1 MIQKRAKIHLYLLFT
16 HNRPEWALCDLTC
29 VAYSITNTALYSTL
43 GPETS
48 EYILELTESPIVVCT
63 KDKVLDLI
71 KLKKNN
77 PEKLRNLIAIISMD
91 KLELEDNKLTS
102 LAHENSISL
111 FDMGQVEKLGSL
123 THWHQSHL
131 NLMMFSPYLSLQVPL
146 ALHLRGRFNPQNLV
160 CGITVHVAGFGLV
173 PGRIHYSFAF
183 GPYTRE
189 FFFNMV

>member
-1 MIQKRAKIHLYLLFT
+1 MSYDSEKSKDSFVLTVYS

-63 KDKVLDLI
+63 QDKVLDLI

-123 THWHQSHL
+123 
-131 NLMMFSPYLSLQVPL
+131 NPL
-146 ALHLRGRFNPQNLV
+146 APIPPKPDDVFT
-160 CGITVHVAGFGLV
+160 I
-173 PGRIHYSFAF
+173 SFTSGTTGAAPKGSF
-183 GPYTRE
+183 
-189 FFFNMV
+189 